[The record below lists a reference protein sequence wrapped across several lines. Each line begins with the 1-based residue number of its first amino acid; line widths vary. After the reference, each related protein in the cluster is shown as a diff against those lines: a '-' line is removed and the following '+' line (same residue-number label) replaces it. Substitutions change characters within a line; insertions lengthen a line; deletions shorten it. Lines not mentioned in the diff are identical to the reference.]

1 MRVLVVIPCLNEVR
15 HLEGLVSDL
24 IRSNV
29 EPVQIVIADGGSTDG
44 TLDLANELA
53 ARFPNVSLL
62 INPKRVQ
69 SAGFNLAV
77 SEFGEDAEFVIRI
90 DAHAE
95 YPGDYCQVL
104 VEEAERTGAA
114 SVVVAMKTMGIGWFQ
129 RAVAAAQ
136 NSRLGNGGA
145 AHRLARTDGAWTDHG
160 HHALM
165 RIDALKRA
173 GGYDESFSANEDAE
187 LDIRLRQ
194 LGFKIWLT
202 GRTSIGYYPRSSAGS
217 LFRQYANW
225 GTGRAKT
232 VLKHHTRLRPRQL
245 VPVAVLPMSLIALG
259 TPIVHA
265 AAIPIASWAAVCLVY
280 GLYLALKGRDLG
292 TLAAGAAAMTM
303 HMGYSI
309 GFWRAVVG
317 QLWAYGS
324 DGKKP

>member
-1 MRVLVVIPCLNEVR
+1 
-15 HLEGLVSDL
+15 
-24 IRSNV
+24 
-29 EPVQIVIADGGSTDG
+29 
-44 TLDLANELA
+44 
-53 ARFPNVSLL
+53 VSLL

-173 GGYDESFSANEDAE
+173 GATTSPFLPMKTQNSTFACGSWIQDLAD
-187 LDIRLRQ
+187 
-194 LGFKIWLT
+194 

-232 VLKHHTRLRPRQL
+232 VLKHHTRL
-245 VPVAVLPMSLIALG
+245 SL
-259 TPIVHA
+259 
-265 AAIPIASWAAVCLVY
+265 ASSCPSPSC
-280 GLYLALKGRDLG
+280 R
-292 TLAAGAAAMTM
+292 
-303 HMGYSI
+303 
-309 GFWRAVVG
+309 
-317 QLWAYGS
+317 
-324 DGKKP
+324 